1 MTVIYLDEL
10 FLLNFVVDY
19 LLLLAAGRLSGEVL
33 RRGWLALGAAIGAAY
48 AAAAV
53 LPGMGFLLH
62 PLCKLGVAVLALLA
76 GYGKSRR
83 LLRVSLVFF
92 AVSAAFGGGV
102 FALQLL
108 GGRGLT
114 LQNGIFYSAMDLRL
128 ILLSAAGCYVL
139 ITLLFQR
146 TARHSGLRR
155 ELVPAVLTLEGR
167 RVALTALVDTG
178 NTLTDP
184 ATGRPVMVAEGE
196 KVGALFPDG
205 QAPAPE
211 ELRRPVETL
220 ERLGKMPLPPYI
232 KEELQDQERY
242 QTVYSKVLGSAA
254 APTAGLHFTPEL
266 LEQIKAKGVNIGYVT
281 LHVGLGTFR
290 PVKEDEI
297 TDHEMHSEYCVI
309 PQETADLINETKRS
323 GGRVICVGTTSCR
336 TIESWAA
343 EDGTMT
349 ASAGWTDIFI
359 YPGYRFKVLD
369 GLITN
374 FHLPESTLIMLVS
387 AFAGREH
394 VLAAY
399 EEAVREKY
407 RFFSF
412 GDAMFLR

>member
-1 MTVIYLDEL
+1 MGNDRPEDRGGRGVTVIYLDEL

-19 LLLLAAGRLSGEVL
+19 LLLLAAGRLSGEIL

-62 PLCKLGVAVLALLA
+62 PLCKLGAAVLALLA

-211 ELRRPVETL
+211 ELRRQGWQGRCRLLPYQAVGVECGML
-220 ERLGKMPLPPYI
+220 LALRLDGA
-232 KEELQDQERY
+232 R
-242 QTVYSKVLGSAA
+242 
-254 APTAGLHFTPEL
+254 
-266 LEQIKAKGVNIGYVT
+266 
-281 LHVGLGTFR
+281 
-290 PVKEDEI
+290 
-297 TDHEMHSEYCVI
+297 
-309 PQETADLINETKRS
+309 
-323 GGRVICVGTTSCR
+323 VGT
-336 TIESWAA
+336 
-343 EDGTMT
+343 EDYGKLLLALSPTRLTDGGSYSALIGT
-349 ASAGWTDIFI
+349 
-359 YPGYRFKVLD
+359 
-369 GLITN
+369 
-374 FHLPESTLIMLVS
+374 
-387 AFAGREH
+387 
-394 VLAAY
+394 
-399 EEAVREKY
+399 
-407 RFFSF
+407 
-412 GDAMFLR
+412 

>member
-1 MTVIYLDEL
+1 MGNDRPEDRGGRRVTVIYLDEL

-62 PLCKLGVAVLALLA
+62 PLCKLGAAVLALLA

-196 KVGALFPDG
+196 TLSPLFPPGTGPGPEDLRDPAGGLARLGEGPPRGRLRLLPYRAVGVDRGLLLAVRVDRARVGGEELGPLLVAMSPTPVSDGGSYRALIGAL
-205 QAPAPE
+205 
-211 ELRRPVETL
+211 T
-220 ERLGKMPLPPYI
+220 
-232 KEELQDQERY
+232 
-242 QTVYSKVLGSAA
+242 
-254 APTAGLHFTPEL
+254 
-266 LEQIKAKGVNIGYVT
+266 
-281 LHVGLGTFR
+281 
-290 PVKEDEI
+290 
-297 TDHEMHSEYCVI
+297 
-309 PQETADLINETKRS
+309 
-323 GGRVICVGTTSCR
+323 
-336 TIESWAA
+336 
-343 EDGTMT
+343 
-349 ASAGWTDIFI
+349 
-359 YPGYRFKVLD
+359 
-369 GLITN
+369 
-374 FHLPESTLIMLVS
+374 
-387 AFAGREH
+387 
-394 VLAAY
+394 
-399 EEAVREKY
+399 
-407 RFFSF
+407 
-412 GDAMFLR
+412 